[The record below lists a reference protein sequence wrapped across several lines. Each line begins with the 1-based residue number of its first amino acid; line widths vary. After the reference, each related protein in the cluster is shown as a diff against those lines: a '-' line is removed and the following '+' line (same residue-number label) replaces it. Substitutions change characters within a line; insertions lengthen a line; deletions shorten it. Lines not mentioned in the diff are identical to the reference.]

1 MEAKIETMQEMF
13 TKDLEKLKNKWTERN
28 NTLEEINSR
37 ITEAEEWI
45 NSDLEDRLVEITAIE
60 QNMGKRMKR
69 NEDSIRDLWDNIK
82 CMNIG
87 TIGVPEA
94 EEREKGP
101 EKTFEEIVVENF
113 PNVGKEIIHQVQEA

>member
-69 NEDSIRDLWDNIK
+69 NADSIRDLWDNVK
-82 CMNIG
+82 CTNIH
-87 TIGVPEA
+87 IIWVPQEKR
-94 EEREKGP
+94 ERKDLR
-101 EKTFEEIVVENF
+101 KYL
-113 PNVGKEIIHQVQEA
+113 KR

>member
-69 NEDSIRDLWDNIK
+69 NEDSIRDLWDNVK
-82 CMNIG
+82 CTNIH
-87 TIGVPEA
+87 IIWVPQEKR
-94 EEREKGP
+94 ERKDLR
-101 EKTFEEIVVENF
+101 KYL
-113 PNVGKEIIHQVQEA
+113 KR

>member
-69 NEDSIRDLWDNIK
+69 NEDSIRDLWDSVKCTNIH
-82 CMNIG
+82 I
-87 TIGVPEA
+87 IWVPQEKR
-94 EEREKGP
+94 ERKDLR
-101 EKTFEEIVVENF
+101 KYL
-113 PNVGKEIIHQVQEA
+113 KR